1 MNQGLH
7 DMTIDILLNP
17 NVAYVLLV
25 GGFLMAIL
33 ALFAPGTGII
43 ELIAL
48 FAIVLAGISIYYLP
62 TNTWALIILII
73 GIIPFLLALRYSH
86 KYIYLTLATIALIVG
101 SLFLFKPRNGVL
113 AIDPILAVF
122 VSVVAVGFMWFIG
135 TKGVEAASRKPVHD
149 MERLIGMVG
158 VAETEI
164 LEEGTVHIDGENWTA
179 RSQDRIPE
187 RAHVRVISREGLVLI
202 VELADRENI

>member
-1 MNQGLH
+1 
-7 DMTIDILLNP
+7 MTIDFLLNP

-43 ELIAL
+43 ELVAL
-48 FAIVLAGISIYYLP
+48 FSIVLAGISVYYLP

-73 GIIPFLLALRYSH
+73 GVILFLLSLRFSH
-86 KYIYLTLATIALIVG
+86 KYVYLTLATIAFIIG
-101 SLFLFKPRNGVL
+101 SLFLFKPVNDVL

-122 VSVVAVGFMWFIG
+122 VSTIAVSFMWFIG
-135 TKGVEAASRKPVHD
+135 TKGVEASSRKPVHD

-164 LEEGTVHIDGENWTA
+164 LQEGTVYIDGEYWTA
-179 RSQDRIPE
+179 HSQERIPE
-187 RAHVRVISREGLVLI
+187 NAHVRVIAREGLVLI
-202 VELADRENI
+202 VEVADPGNK